1 MAYHSCMGDKICLL
15 MTSAPKVAQK
25 YPQQFCVKS
34 KIFRHG
40 PKVSLK
46 ILTLF
51 VTRFVHTTFKN
62 RPIWSRCFSGKWN
75 YTNSL
80 LEQLWTLSLHHFLI
94 LLNVNE
100 TGNYSRVERRRDER
114 GNANAISEACQ
125 DVACQE
131 DFTLSRPRESLPKL
145 TRASKQCDQMARL
158 FIQYLVT
165 TIVANL
171 PNRIKIAK

>member
-40 PKVSLK
+40 PKVSLN

-62 RPIWSRCFSGKWN
+62 CPIWSRCFSGNWN

-94 LLNVNE
+94 LLNENE
-100 TGNYSRVERRRDER
+100 TGNYSRVERRRDEQC
-114 GNANAISEACQ
+114 E
-125 DVACQE
+125 
-131 DFTLSRPRESLPKL
+131 
-145 TRASKQCDQMARL
+145 CDQWSLSGRSLSGRL
-158 FIQYLVT
+158 HLVSSKREFAQ
-165 TIVANL
+165 IDES
-171 PNRIKIAK
+171 K